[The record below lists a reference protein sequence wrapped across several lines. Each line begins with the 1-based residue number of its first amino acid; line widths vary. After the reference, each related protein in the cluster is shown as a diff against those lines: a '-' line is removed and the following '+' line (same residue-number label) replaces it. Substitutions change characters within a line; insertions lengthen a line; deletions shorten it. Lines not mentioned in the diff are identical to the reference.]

1 MVEAPGRA
9 RRGPGLRLR
18 GEDGRRRSLRD
29 RRRPHA
35 RRSPAR
41 RGEGAADP
49 LRARLLDGSRAVL
62 RAGARRRQEAGPSRD
77 EQRRARPLVR
87 DREPRARRRLDE
99 APHGA
104 RHVHR
109 MGHPDALEQVPDV
122 QPDELSQRIGVAAR
136 QLPHRSR
143 LRALRSAR
151 GGGRGGGRVDRGR
164 PPLSECAASRALV
177 RFPAGSP
184 VLVAAGRLPRVVHP
198 AGVVRGDG
206 LSLPAR
212 APRDGAGPEHAAP
225 LARPRPP
232 GVARSRRR
240 SRYAP
245 LRFARHIPRPAE
257 PARRSH
263 RGRSRPRREGGCHR
277 VTRRRPRV
285 VLVHYTAP
293 SILGG
298 VEQVMGVHATA
309 LREAGADVTIVAGRG
324 RAPKGVR
331 LARIPE
337 VDSRNESVLRD
348 FRSLAQGERTKAH
361 DALVDRLVRKLRPIF
376 AKADRVVVH
385 NVMTMHKDLA
395 LTEALVRLARER
407 PGVVI
412 AWTHDLA
419 WSDPQYANE
428 RHPGD
433 PWGLIARA
441 HPGIRYV
448 AVSDERADQLAALA
462 GLRREGVAV
471 VPNGVDIAAALGLST
486 AGARLAEQLDLYR
499 ADPLLVLPARLTRRK
514 RIEAAIAATA
524 ALRGR
529 GHQAMLVVTGPP
541 GPHNAANA
549 HYLAELAALAEG
561 VDGVHLLYALGLKA
575 PYRVVADLYA
585 LGDALVLPSQS
596 EGFGIPLLEAALH
609 RLSIVCSDL
618 PTLRALA
625 GDAATYVPPDA
636 SGEVIA
642 DAIERSLGQPGPR
655 FRSRVRAMAWSR
667 VLAERVVPLVLDGI
681 A

>member
-1 MVEAPGRA
+1 M
-9 RRGPGLRLR
+9 
-18 GEDGRRRSLRD
+18 
-29 RRRPHA
+29 
-35 RRSPAR
+35 
-41 RGEGAADP
+41 
-49 LRARLLDGSRAVL
+49 
-62 RAGARRRQEAGPSRD
+62 
-77 EQRRARPLVR
+77 
-87 DREPRARRRLDE
+87 
-99 APHGA
+99 
-104 RHVHR
+104 
-109 MGHPDALEQVPDV
+109 
-122 QPDELSQRIGVAAR
+122 
-136 QLPHRSR
+136 
-143 LRALRSAR
+143 
-151 GGGRGGGRVDRGR
+151 
-164 PPLSECAASRALV
+164 
-177 RFPAGSP
+177 
-184 VLVAAGRLPRVVHP
+184 
-198 AGVVRGDG
+198 
-206 LSLPAR
+206 
-212 APRDGAGPEHAAP
+212 
-225 LARPRPP
+225 
-232 GVARSRRR
+232 
-240 SRYAP
+240 
-245 LRFARHIPRPAE
+245 
-257 PARRSH
+257 
-263 RGRSRPRREGGCHR
+263 
-277 VTRRRPRV
+277 TRRRPRV
-285 VLVHYTAP
+285 VLIHYTAP

-298 VEQVMGVHATA
+298 VEQVMGAHATA

-337 VDSRNESVLRD
+337 VDSRNESVVRD

-376 AKADRVVVH
+376 GKADRVVVH

-407 PGVVI
+407 PGVLI

-419 WSDPQYANE
+419 WSDPQYASE

-448 AVSDERADQLAALA
+448 AVSEERADQLASLA
-462 GLRREGVAV
+462 GLRRESVAV

-486 AGARLAEQLDLYR
+486 AGVKLALRLDLYR

-529 GHQAMLVVTGPP
+529 GRDAMLVVTGPP
-541 GPHNAANA
+541 GPHNEANA
-549 HYLAELAALAEG
+549 RYLEELSALAKG
-561 VDGVHLLYALGLKA
+561 IDGVHLLAALGLKA

-585 LGDALVLPSQS
+585 LADALVLPSQS

-609 RLSIVCSDL
+609 RLPIVCSDL

-636 SGEVIA
+636 SGEVNA
-642 DAIERSLGQPGPR
+642 DAIERTLGEPGPR
-655 FRSRVRAMAWSR
+655 FRSRVRAMSWSR
-667 VLAERVVPLVLDGI
+667 VLAERVVPLVLDGT

>member
-1 MVEAPGRA
+1 
-9 RRGPGLRLR
+9 
-18 GEDGRRRSLRD
+18 
-29 RRRPHA
+29 
-35 RRSPAR
+35 
-41 RGEGAADP
+41 
-49 LRARLLDGSRAVL
+49 
-62 RAGARRRQEAGPSRD
+62 
-77 EQRRARPLVR
+77 
-87 DREPRARRRLDE
+87 
-99 APHGA
+99 
-104 RHVHR
+104 
-109 MGHPDALEQVPDV
+109 
-122 QPDELSQRIGVAAR
+122 
-136 QLPHRSR
+136 
-143 LRALRSAR
+143 
-151 GGGRGGGRVDRGR
+151 
-164 PPLSECAASRALV
+164 
-177 RFPAGSP
+177 
-184 VLVAAGRLPRVVHP
+184 
-198 AGVVRGDG
+198 
-206 LSLPAR
+206 
-212 APRDGAGPEHAAP
+212 
-225 LARPRPP
+225 
-232 GVARSRRR
+232 
-240 SRYAP
+240 
-245 LRFARHIPRPAE
+245 
-257 PARRSH
+257 
-263 RGRSRPRREGGCHR
+263 

-285 VLVHYTAP
+285 VLIHYTAP

-298 VEQVMGVHATA
+298 VEQVMGAHAAA

-331 LARIPE
+331 LVRIPE
-337 VDSRNESVLRD
+337 VDSRNESVLRN

-361 DALVDRLVRKLRPIF
+361 DALVDRLVQQLRPIF
-376 AKADRVVVH
+376 DTADRVVVH

-407 PGVVI
+407 PGVLI

-419 WSDPQYANE
+419 WSDPQYASE

-448 AVSDERADQLAALA
+448 AVSEERADQLAALA
-462 GLRREGVAV
+462 GLRRESVAV

-486 AGARLAEQLDLYR
+486 AGVKLALRLDLYR

-529 GHQAMLVVTGPP
+529 GRDAMLVVTGPP
-541 GPHNAANA
+541 GPHNEANTR
-549 HYLAELAALAEG
+549 YLDELDALAKG
-561 VDGVHLLYALGLKA
+561 FDGVHLLAALGLKA

-585 LGDALVLPSQS
+585 LADALVLPSQS

-609 RLSIVCSDL
+609 RLPIVCSDL

-642 DAIERSLGQPGPR
+642 DAVERTLGEPGPR
-655 FRSRVRAMAWSR
+655 FRSRVRAMSWSR
-667 VLAERVVPLVLDGI
+667 VLAERVIPLVLDGT

>member
-1 MVEAPGRA
+1 
-9 RRGPGLRLR
+9 
-18 GEDGRRRSLRD
+18 
-29 RRRPHA
+29 
-35 RRSPAR
+35 
-41 RGEGAADP
+41 
-49 LRARLLDGSRAVL
+49 
-62 RAGARRRQEAGPSRD
+62 
-77 EQRRARPLVR
+77 
-87 DREPRARRRLDE
+87 
-99 APHGA
+99 
-104 RHVHR
+104 
-109 MGHPDALEQVPDV
+109 
-122 QPDELSQRIGVAAR
+122 
-136 QLPHRSR
+136 
-143 LRALRSAR
+143 
-151 GGGRGGGRVDRGR
+151 
-164 PPLSECAASRALV
+164 
-177 RFPAGSP
+177 
-184 VLVAAGRLPRVVHP
+184 
-198 AGVVRGDG
+198 
-206 LSLPAR
+206 
-212 APRDGAGPEHAAP
+212 
-225 LARPRPP
+225 
-232 GVARSRRR
+232 
-240 SRYAP
+240 
-245 LRFARHIPRPAE
+245 
-257 PARRSH
+257 
-263 RGRSRPRREGGCHR
+263 

-298 VEQVMGVHATA
+298 VEQVMGAHATA

-376 AKADRVVVH
+376 VKADRVVVH

-407 PGVVI
+407 PGVLI

-448 AVSDERADQLAALA
+448 AVSDERADQLASLA
-462 GLRREGVAV
+462 GLRREAVAV

-486 AGARLAEQLDLYR
+486 AGVRLAERLDLYR

-529 GHQAMLVVTGPP
+529 GHPAMLVVTGPP

-549 HYLAELAALAEG
+549 QYLDELKALAEG
-561 VDGVHLLYALGLKA
+561 GVEGVHLLYALGLKA
-575 PYRVVADLYA
+575 PYRVIADLYA
-585 LGDALVLPSQS
+585 LGDALLLPSQS

-609 RLSIVCSDL
+609 RLPIVCSDL

-625 GDAATYVPPDA
+625 GDAATYVAPDA

-642 DAIERSLGQPGPR
+642 DAVERSLGEPGPR

-667 VLAERVVPLVLDGI
+667 VLAELVVPLVLEGI

>member
-1 MVEAPGRA
+1 
-9 RRGPGLRLR
+9 
-18 GEDGRRRSLRD
+18 
-29 RRRPHA
+29 
-35 RRSPAR
+35 
-41 RGEGAADP
+41 
-49 LRARLLDGSRAVL
+49 
-62 RAGARRRQEAGPSRD
+62 
-77 EQRRARPLVR
+77 
-87 DREPRARRRLDE
+87 
-99 APHGA
+99 
-104 RHVHR
+104 
-109 MGHPDALEQVPDV
+109 
-122 QPDELSQRIGVAAR
+122 
-136 QLPHRSR
+136 
-143 LRALRSAR
+143 
-151 GGGRGGGRVDRGR
+151 
-164 PPLSECAASRALV
+164 
-177 RFPAGSP
+177 
-184 VLVAAGRLPRVVHP
+184 
-198 AGVVRGDG
+198 
-206 LSLPAR
+206 
-212 APRDGAGPEHAAP
+212 
-225 LARPRPP
+225 
-232 GVARSRRR
+232 
-240 SRYAP
+240 
-245 LRFARHIPRPAE
+245 
-257 PARRSH
+257 
-263 RGRSRPRREGGCHR
+263 

-298 VEQVMGVHATA
+298 VEQVMGAHATA

-361 DALVDRLVRKLRPIF
+361 EALVEKLVSKLRPIF

-407 PGVVI
+407 PGVLI

-462 GLRREGVAV
+462 GLKRDGVTV
-471 VPNGVDIAAALGLST
+471 VPNGVDIAAALGLSM
-486 AGARLAEQLDLYR
+486 AGARLAERLDLYR
-499 ADPLLVLPARLTRRK
+499 ADPLLLLPARLTRRK

-529 GHQAMLVVTGPP
+529 SRDAMLVVTGPP

-549 HYLAELAALAEG
+549 QYLDELTALAEG
-561 VDGVHLLYALGLKA
+561 VDGVHLLYALGLNA
-575 PYRVVADLYA
+575 PYRVIADLYA
-585 LGDALVLPSQS
+585 LADVLVLPSQS

-609 RLSIVCSDL
+609 RLPIVCSDL

-642 DAIERSLGQPGPR
+642 DAIERSLGEGGPR
-655 FRSRVRAMAWSR
+655 FRSRVRAMSWSR
-667 VLAERVVPLVLDGI
+667 VLTERVVPLVLEGT

>member
-1 MVEAPGRA
+1 
-9 RRGPGLRLR
+9 
-18 GEDGRRRSLRD
+18 
-29 RRRPHA
+29 
-35 RRSPAR
+35 
-41 RGEGAADP
+41 
-49 LRARLLDGSRAVL
+49 
-62 RAGARRRQEAGPSRD
+62 
-77 EQRRARPLVR
+77 
-87 DREPRARRRLDE
+87 
-99 APHGA
+99 
-104 RHVHR
+104 
-109 MGHPDALEQVPDV
+109 
-122 QPDELSQRIGVAAR
+122 
-136 QLPHRSR
+136 
-143 LRALRSAR
+143 
-151 GGGRGGGRVDRGR
+151 
-164 PPLSECAASRALV
+164 
-177 RFPAGSP
+177 
-184 VLVAAGRLPRVVHP
+184 
-198 AGVVRGDG
+198 
-206 LSLPAR
+206 
-212 APRDGAGPEHAAP
+212 
-225 LARPRPP
+225 
-232 GVARSRRR
+232 
-240 SRYAP
+240 
-245 LRFARHIPRPAE
+245 
-257 PARRSH
+257 
-263 RGRSRPRREGGCHR
+263 

-285 VLVHYTAP
+285 VLIHYTAP

-298 VEQVMGVHATA
+298 VEQVMGAHATA

-376 AKADRVVVH
+376 GKADRVVVH

-407 PGVVI
+407 PGALI

-419 WSDPQYANE
+419 WSDPQYASE

-448 AVSDERADQLAALA
+448 AVSEERADQLASLA
-462 GLRREGVAV
+462 GLRRESVAV

-486 AGARLAEQLDLYR
+486 AGVKLALRLDLYR

-529 GHQAMLVVTGPP
+529 GRDAMLVVTGPP
-541 GPHNAANA
+541 GPHNEANA
-549 HYLAELAALAEG
+549 RYLEELSALAKG
-561 VDGVHLLYALGLKA
+561 IDGVHLLAALGLKA

-585 LGDALVLPSQS
+585 LADALVLPSQS

-609 RLSIVCSDL
+609 RLPIVCSDL

-625 GDAATYVPPDA
+625 GDAATYVPTDA

-642 DAIERSLGQPGPR
+642 DAIERTLGEPGPR
-655 FRSRVRAMAWSR
+655 FRSRVRAMSWSR
-667 VLAERVVPLVLDGI
+667 VLAERVVPLVLDGT